1 MGQSVR
7 TNQSRMVIEMSEL
20 PFTSTAPALV
30 FGGSRGMGAAIVR
43 RLAAEGRPAAF
54 TYASSPD
61 KAADVAR
68 EIEDAGGTALAIQ
81 ADSADAEAVRRA
93 VETAVEHFGK
103 LGVLVVNAGV
113 LISGTVDQFAIPDFD
128 RMLAV
133 NVRGVFTAIHHAA
146 PHLLD
151 GGRIITIGSNTA
163 ERIGGPGSSVY
174 AMTKAAVAQLVR
186 GASLD
191 FAPRGIT
198 VNNVQPGPVETDM
211 TADLMDYIRPRLPL
225 GRIGKAE
232 EIADLVAWLAGPGAG
247 YMTGASLTIDGGW
260 TA

>member
-1 MGQSVR
+1 
-7 TNQSRMVIEMSEL
+7 MSAT
-20 PFTSTAPALV
+20 FTETSPGLV

-43 RLAAEGRPAAF
+43 RLADAGRAVAF

-61 KAADVAR
+61 RAAAIVGD
-68 EIEDAGGTALAIQ
+68 IEAAGGCALAIQ

-93 VETAVEHFGK
+93 VEIAVERFGK
-103 LGVLVVNAGV
+103 LGVLVVNAGM
-113 LISGTVDQFAIPDFD
+113 LISGTIDQFRLSDFD

-133 NVRGVFTAIHHAA
+133 NVRGVFAAIHYAA

-151 GGRIITIGSNTA
+151 GGRVVTIGSNTA
-163 ERIGGPGSSVY
+163 ERIGSPGSSVY
-174 AMTKAAVAQLVR
+174 AMSKAAVAQLVR

-191 FAPRGIT
+191 FAPRQIT
-198 VNNVQPGPVETDM
+198 VNNVQPGPIATDM
-211 TADLMDYIRPRLPL
+211 TADLMDYIGPKLPL
-225 GRIGKAE
+225 GRIGEAA
-232 EIADLVAWLAGPGAG
+232 EIADLVAWLSGPGAG

>member
-1 MGQSVR
+1 MGFGPIRPEWS
-7 TNQSRMVIEMSEL
+7 SDMSATFS
-20 PFTSTAPALV
+20 PTAPVLV

-43 RLAAEGRPAAF
+43 RLAAEGRPVAF
-54 TYASSPD
+54 TYVSSPD
-61 KAADVAR
+61 KAAALAKD
-68 EIEDAGGTALAIQ
+68 IEAAGGTALAIQ

-93 VETAVEHFGK
+93 VEAAVERFGK
-103 LGVLVVNAGV
+103 LGVLVVNAG
-113 LISGTVDQFAIPDFD
+113 IMIRGMIDQFAIDDFD

-133 NVRGVFTAIHHAA
+133 NVRGVFAAIRYAA

-151 GGRIITIGSNTA
+151 GGRIVTIGSNTA
-163 ERIGGPGSSVY
+163 ERIGSPGASVY

-191 FAPRGIT
+191 FAPRQIT

-211 TADLMDYIRPRLPL
+211 TADMMDYIRPKLPL
-225 GRIGKAE
+225 GRIGKAD

>member
-1 MGQSVR
+1 MTTASP
-7 TNQSRMVIEMSEL
+7 S
-20 PFTSTAPALV
+20 PAPALV

-43 RLAAEGRPAAF
+43 RLAAEGRPVAF

-61 KAADVAR
+61 SAAALAAS
-68 EIEDAGGTALAIQ
+68 IEETGGTVLTLQ
-81 ADSADAEAVRRA
+81 ADSADAEAVRAATLAA
-93 VETAVEHFGK
+93 VARFGK

-113 LISGTVDQFAIPDFD
+113 LIPGAIDQYAFDDFD

-133 NVRGVFTAIHHAA
+133 NVRGVFAAIRHAA

-151 GGRIITIGSNTA
+151 GGRIVTIGSNTA
-163 ERIGGPGSSVY
+163 ERIGAPGSSVY

-186 GASLD
+186 GAALD

-198 VNNVQPGPVETDM
+198 VNNVQPGPIETDM
-211 TADLMDYIRPRLPL
+211 TAGLMDYITPRLPL
-225 GRIGKAE
+225 GRIGRPE
-232 EIADLVAWLAGPGAG
+232 EIADLVAWLAGPTAG